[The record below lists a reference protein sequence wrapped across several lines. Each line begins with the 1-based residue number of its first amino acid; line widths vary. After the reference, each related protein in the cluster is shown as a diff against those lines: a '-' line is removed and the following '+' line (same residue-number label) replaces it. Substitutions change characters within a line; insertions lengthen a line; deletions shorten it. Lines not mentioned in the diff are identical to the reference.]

1 MNLALMEEYYE
12 WAFKPKSLDYLD
24 FLNERSIPLETF
36 QDWCRKHADLKEV
49 HEAVK
54 TILGV
59 RFQLIAR
66 FPKDY
71 NANPDPFEKV
81 LRFYHPNRR
90 DLRDEEDAART
101 KNTEAN
107 RQIIAVLEKYPDEEI
122 ESGHS

>member
-54 TILGV
+54 LFLGA

-66 FPKDY
+66 FPKQY
-71 NANPDPFEKV
+71 NANPDPFERI
-81 LRFYHPNRR
+81 LRFYHPDWR

-107 RQIIAVLEKYPDEEI
+107 RPIHRCTRKVP
-122 ESGHS
+122 